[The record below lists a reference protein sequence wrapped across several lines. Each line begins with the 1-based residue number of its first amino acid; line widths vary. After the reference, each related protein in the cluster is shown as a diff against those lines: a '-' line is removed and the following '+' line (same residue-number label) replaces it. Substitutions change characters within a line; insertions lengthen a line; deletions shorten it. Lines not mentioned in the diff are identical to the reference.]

1 MTGGHRRALPGKRAP
16 EPLEDR
22 GQLGLALDGLPIG
35 VVVADPRGG
44 ITYANQAARRFSE
57 GGVRTALAWQSVL
70 DLLAA
75 VLENGRPR
83 REEVELRGPPQQWL
97 VVEASVPPGRAGA
110 VAVIRDVTEVR
121 QLEAIRRDFVANV
134 SHELRTPIGAIAV
147 LADALASSPGADDAE
162 RLARRVRVEADR
174 LTELVS
180 DLLDLSRIEAVRPD
194 PSAPAVDL
202 TSVVAQAVDR
212 CRPVSDSRAVPVQ
225 VSTKVPSAFVAGDEG
240 QLVSA
245 VSNLLENAAKY
256 SEPGQSVEV
265 EVRAAGLDAIAVV
278 VKDQGIG
285 IPSWELD
292 RIFERFY
299 RVDRARQR
307 DSGPAGPAQGGGGT
321 GLGLAIVR
329 HVASNHRGTVTVE
342 SREGEGSTFILTLP
356 IDGGVR

>member
-1 MTGGHRRALPGKRAP
+1 MTGGRRRALSGSRIPAP
-16 EPLEDR
+16 VEDP
-22 GQLGLALDGLPIG
+22 GQLGLALDALPLG
-35 VVVADPRGG
+35 VVVADRAGR
-44 ITYANQAARRFSE
+44 ITYTNQAARRFSE

-70 DLLAA
+70 ELLAA
-75 VLENGRPR
+75 VLDDGRPR
-83 REEVELRGPPQQWL
+83 REELELPGPPQQAL
-97 VVEASVPPGRAGA
+97 VVEANVPLGRAGA

-121 QLEAIRRDFVANV
+121 HLEAVRRDFVANV

-194 PSAPAVDL
+194 PTAPSVDL
-202 TSVVAQAVDR
+202 TSVIAQAVDR
-212 CRPVSDSRAVPVQ
+212 CRPVSEARKVPVQ
-225 VSTKVPSAFVAGDEG
+225 VSTMVSAALVAGDEG

-245 VSNLLENAAKY
+245 VANLLENAAKY
-256 SEPGQSVEV
+256 SESGQCVEV
-265 EVRAAGLDAIAVV
+265 EIRAAGLDAIAVV
-278 VKDQGIG
+278 VRDKGIG

-307 DSGPAGPAQGGGGT
+307 DSGMAGRSPAGGGT

-329 HVASNHRGTVTVE
+329 HVASNHRGTVTVD
-342 SREGEGSTFILTLP
+342 SREGEGSTFTLTLP